1 MQPKKSDRRIVSFR
15 SGRDLMYSS
24 RRSGLLQ
31 AVRDGDME
39 VVQKRRSAVTASVSN
54 QRMMAEFRDGKQT

>member
-1 MQPKKSDRRIVSFR
+1 MQPEKSDRRMVSFR

-31 AVRDGDME
+31 AVRDGDTK
-39 VVQKRRSAVTASVSN
+39 VVQIRRMAVTASVSRE
-54 QRMMAEFRDGKQT
+54 RMMAEFRDGKRT